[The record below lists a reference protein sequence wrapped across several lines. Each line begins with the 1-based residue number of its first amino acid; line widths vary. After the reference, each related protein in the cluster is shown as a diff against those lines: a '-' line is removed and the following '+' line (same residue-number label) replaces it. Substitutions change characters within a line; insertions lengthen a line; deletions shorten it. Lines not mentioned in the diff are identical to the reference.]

1 MKRSSTAAERRHL
14 ARVAALGCVVC
25 SHCLGINDTPSVA
38 HHVRVDHGWGR
49 SGHIN
54 TIPLCPEHHVG
65 RTGVHD
71 NGRDEF
77 TAIWGYSEIDLLEM
91 TLSRLGVTA

>member
-1 MKRSSTAAERRHL
+1 MKRAATAAERRHM
-14 ARVAALGCVVC
+14 ATVVAMGCVVC
-25 SHCLGINDTPSVA
+25 SHCLGINDTPAVV

-49 SGHIN
+49 SSHTE

-65 RTGVHD
+65 ATGVHSM
-71 NGRDEF
+71 GRAEF
-77 TAIWGYSEIDLLEM
+77 TAMWGYSEIDLLEM